1 MVAGGMLEQDDDIF
15 FLHRYEVY
23 SLLYEVEAAW
33 AVGVGRARVVH
44 RVEELEELVDGEILV
59 CPVTAPS

>member
-44 RVEELEELVDGEILV
+44 RVEELVDGEILV